1 MICNVTDDIET
12 TWKFSGKTVE
22 RNGEIYM
29 KMERFDMEPEV
40 GKMKVFATGLFP
52 DEELS
57 RCN

>member
-1 MICNVTDDIET
+1 
-12 TWKFSGKTVE
+12 
-22 RNGEIYM
+22 M
-29 KMERFDMEPEV
+29 KMDKFDMEPEV